1 MEKTVRD
8 PKTERVELRVTRRFK
23 KRITEVARL
32 RGTSISD
39 FILSSADEAASR
51 ILDREHTI
59 RLSRKAAEE
68 FVKLLLDP
76 PPPNGN
82 LIRAMQRHR
91 EWERGRS

>member
-23 KRITEVARL
+23 KRVTEVARL

-59 RLSRKAAEE
+59 RLSRKAAED
-68 FVKLLLDP
+68 FVKLLLNP
-76 PPPNGN
+76 PPPNER
-82 LIRAMQRHR
+82 LIRAAREYR
-91 EWERGRS
+91 EWKGRYR